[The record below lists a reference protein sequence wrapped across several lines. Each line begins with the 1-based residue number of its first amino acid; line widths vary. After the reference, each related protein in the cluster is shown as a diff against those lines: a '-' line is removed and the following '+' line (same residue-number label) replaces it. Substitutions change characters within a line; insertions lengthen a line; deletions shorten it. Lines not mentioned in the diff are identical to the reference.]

1 LVLQAVHVD
10 PSLHA
15 AQLASHATQG
25 FGSAELSAKTPTP
38 QLPLVTQSPSLLR
51 K

>member
-1 LVLQAVHVD
+1 LALHDVHVE

-15 AQLASHATQG
+15 AQLASHAAQTS
-25 FGSAELSAKTPTP
+25 GSAELSAKKPAP
-38 QLPLVTQSPSLLR
+38 QLPPVTQTPSLR

>member
-1 LVLQAVHVD
+1 LLLHVAHVE

-15 AQLASHATQG
+15 AQLASHAVQES
-25 FGSAELSAKTPTP
+25 GSADVSLKKPAP
-38 QLPLVTQSPSLLR
+38 QLPLVTQSLCLR

>member
-1 LVLQAVHVD
+1 LPLHIAHVE

-15 AQLASHATQG
+15 AQLASHAVQESGLT
-25 FGSAELSAKTPTP
+25 AALAKKPAP
-38 QLPLVTQSPSLLR
+38 QLPLVTQSLPLR